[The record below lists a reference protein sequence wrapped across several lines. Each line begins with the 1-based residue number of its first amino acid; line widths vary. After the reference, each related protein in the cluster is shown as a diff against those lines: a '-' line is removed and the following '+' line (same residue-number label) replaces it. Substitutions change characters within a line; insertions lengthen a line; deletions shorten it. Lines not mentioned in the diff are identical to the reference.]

1 MGIIERKKRE
11 KESRRLQI
19 LEAAK
24 EVFSSKGYNAATME
38 EIADAAELSPGTLY
52 IYFKNKEELHTF
64 LSIDM
69 LKHIAEDIEAV
80 AQNDELPG
88 MKLDNLR
95 DVFIA
100 VYEQDPM
107 ILISLFHLQAGETL
121 KNLSEEVLET
131 LTFTSGKALS
141 AITSIINEGIKKG
154 DFMDHHPVAL
164 ADVLWSL
171 FSGVVLWVD
180 SKRLLNNQKD
190 FVKSTLTTAF
200 SMAKKGLKKD

>member
-1 MGIIERKKRE
+1 MNGRQENELYSKCEEDDMGIIERKTRE

-24 EVFSSKGYNAATME
+24 KIFSSKGYNSATME

-69 LKHIAEDIEAV
+69 LKHIAEDVEAV
-80 AQNDELPG
+80 AQNDELPE

-121 KNLSEEVLET
+121 KNLSEDNNHYAEFE
-131 LTFTSGKALS
+131 TFTNNK
-141 AITSIINEGIKKG
+141 IYTSQIR
-154 DFMDHHPVAL
+154 H
-164 ADVLWSL
+164 
-171 FSGVVLWVD
+171 
-180 SKRLLNNQKD
+180 
-190 FVKSTLTTAF
+190 
-200 SMAKKGLKKD
+200 